1 MRSCNNVVGI
11 EKLPG
16 VKGLTYPWKNH
27 LCRQPCK
34 TYAIDLKQ
42 ENFIIPER
50 NTCNYHDI
58 PVYSQYMNV
67 LGNMNKT
74 WPVKAQVVSM
84 LRYQIVRTDLS
95 LDFRYQSK
103 MSSHISWLSS
113 CVR

>member
-1 MRSCNNVVGI
+1 MLLSVHLNKDCTNLLVYTSGHRVDPQRHHLVDTDCGYDKMYIFVCVRVI
-11 EKLPG
+11 MWL
-16 VKGLTYPWKNH
+16 GLKNF

-42 ENFIIPER
+42 EENFIIPER

-74 WPVKAQVVSM
+74 
-84 LRYQIVRTDLS
+84 
-95 LDFRYQSK
+95 
-103 MSSHISWLSS
+103 
-113 CVR
+113 